1 MCLACSKFP
10 LEISHYYQIRTIT
23 LGLEQFN
30 GKVDIK

>member
-10 LEISHYYQIRTIT
+10 VKISRYYQIRTIT

>member
-10 LEISHYYQIRTIT
+10 VKISHYYQIRTIT
-23 LGLEQFN
+23 LGLEQLN